1 MMQEKLQFE
10 SPSFSIYNASAGSGK
25 THTLVKEYLK
35 ILLLAKKEDAY
46 KNILAITFTNKAVA
60 EMKTRVVSCL
70 HAFSLDVVPE
80 KYSSMLQQVL
90 GETGLN
96 EGEVR
101 EKAKRIIK
109 SIIHN
114 YAAFDISTIDKFT
127 HKVIRSFAFDLDLP
141 LSFEISLDA
150 DELLQE
156 AVDAIIAKAGKEEEL
171 TKLLVDFS
179 LDKADN
185 DKSWDISRELKE
197 VGALLLN
204 ENNREEIALFAD
216 KHIDDFVKVRDFLRK
231 EVDEITKQAVQLG
244 EEVKGIISANGMDPK
259 SFSRGTFIR
268 HIENIVTDS
277 PKALERKYIAYED
290 IQITKA
296 AKDRDLIEGFI
307 PLFLEQLA
315 EVYQIYAKRA
325 FYKAFLK
332 NITPLSLLNAI
343 GQEMD
348 KIQEEK
354 NILSI
359 SQFNAIIHNEIQNQ
373 PAPFIYER
381 LGEKYRHFFI
391 DEFQDTSEMQWQNL
405 IPLIDNALSGQDDFG
420 VKGSLMIVG
429 DPKQSIYRWRGG
441 KAEQFIALSKED
453 NPFSNPS
460 KETVVLGKNYRSYAE
475 VIQFNNAL
483 FKDIAQQFQHDD
495 YKDLYENNSYQEI
508 NSKEGG
514 YVKLQFLDKLKEE
527 TEEESLSK
535 GEQYAEATLGIIKDC
550 VAQGFNYSDVVIL
563 TRKRDHGVLLANY
576 LTEHEVPILSS
587 DSLLINNATEVR
599 LIINVL
605 RYLKNEYDIE
615 SKVLLLYYVAN
626 KMATSEEKHDFI
638 AEGLTYREEK
648 EFEEW
653 LGQKGIKLSFSTCRR
668 KSLYEAVEDIVRAFM
683 PDKSTISYVLY
694 FLDLVLERTI
704 KYQFGISDFLDYWT
718 TNYKKFSIP
727 TPEGKDAVQIMTIHK
742 SKGLEFPV
750 VIFPFAEENYSAP
763 SRDKLWVDIE
773 DDKLQAFPK
782 ALVDSKKEV
791 VEYGQL
797 AEELYSAKE
806 QENLLDAINV
816 LYVALTRAEEQLY
829 VLSYNNV
836 SKNGEFANNLSKYFF
851 EFLVRQQK
859 YDSQTLVYEFGDP
872 RKVSPTIEFVK
883 ESGNE
888 EISAV
893 KHIFDFDRIKIA
905 QREALMWD
913 SSLGEAIEYGN
924 IVHRIMSFIL
934 SKEDKEDALNRALE
948 EGLIKESQKAEI
960 EQKIAEIIEHTDLQD
975 FFDGMG
981 EVFNERMI
989 IGAGHRNSI
998 PDRVVFKGKVAYL
1011 LDYKTG
1017 KEEDSYKKQVE
1028 EYAQVL
1034 ERMGYQVVKKV
1045 ILYTGRDGLNMIH
1058 L

>member
-1 MMQEKLQFE
+1 MIKEKRMTE
-10 SPSFSIYNASAGSGK
+10 KASFSIYNASAGSGK

-35 ILLLAKKEDAY
+35 ILLLARRDDAY

-70 HAFSLDVVPE
+70 HAFSQDELPSKFLGMFE
-80 KYSSMLQQVL
+80 QVSE
-90 GETGLN
+90 ETGLKK
-96 EGEVR
+96 EEMK
-101 EKAKRIIK
+101 EKSKRLIK

-141 LSFEISLDA
+141 VSFEISLDS

-171 TKLLVDFS
+171 TNLLVDFS

-185 DKSWDISRELKE
+185 DKSWDISKELKD

-204 ENNREEIALFAD
+204 ENNRDEIALFTGKA
-216 KHIDDFVKVRDFLRK
+216 IEDFVQMRDFLRK
-231 EVDEITKQAVQLG
+231 EVADITAETMQLG
-244 EEVKGIISANGMDPK
+244 TELKQLIVDKAMDPK
-259 SFSRGTFIR
+259 SFSRGTFVR
-268 HIENIVTDS
+268 HLENIAVDS
-277 PKALERKYIAYED
+277 PKASERKYVEFDD

-296 AKDRDLIEGFI
+296 AKDRDTIEAFI
-307 PLFLEQLA
+307 PEFLQKLA
-315 EVYQIYAKRA
+315 TVYALYAKRA

-332 NITPLSLLNAI
+332 NITPLSLLNAL

-359 SQFNAIIHNEIQNQ
+359 TQFNAIIHNEIQNQ

-405 IPLIDNALSGQDDFG
+405 IPLIDNALAGQDDYG

-441 KAEQFIALSKED
+441 KAEQFIALSKTE
-453 NPFSNPS
+453 NPFSNPN

-475 VIQFNNAL
+475 VIEFNNKL
-483 FKDIAQQFQHDD
+483 FKDIAQSFEQED
-495 YKDLYENNSYQEI
+495 YRDLYENNSHQEV

-514 YVKLQFLDKLKEE
+514 YVQLEFLQKEKAE
-527 TEEESLSK
+527 SDEEDRTK
-535 GEQYAEATLGIIKDC
+535 GEQYAEATLQIIRKC
-550 VAQGFNYSDVVIL
+550 KEQGFNYSDIVIL
-563 TRKRDHGVLLANY
+563 TRKRDHGVILANY
-576 LTEHEVPILSS
+576 LTENEVPILSS

-599 LIINVL
+599 LIIHVL
-605 RYLKNEYDIE
+605 RYLKNERDVE
-615 SKVLLLYYVAN
+615 AKALLLYYVAN
-626 KMATSEEKHDFI
+626 RLKEDVAIHDFI
-638 AEGLTYREEK
+638 SEGLHFTKEE
-648 EFEEW
+648 EFELW
-653 LGQKGIKLSFSTCRR
+653 LEAQGAKLSFSECRR
-668 KSLYEAVEDIVRAFM
+668 KSLYEAVEDIVRVFM
-683 PDKSTISYVLY
+683 PKQSTISYVLY

-704 KYQFGISDFLDYWT
+704 KHQYGISDFLEYWDV
-718 TNYKKFSIP
+718 NYKKFSIP

-750 VIFPFAEENYSAP
+750 VICPFAEESYSAP

-773 DDKLQAFPK
+773 DEKLVGFPK

-791 VEYGQL
+791 VEYGAL
-797 AEELYSAKE
+797 AEELYLTKE

-829 VLSYNNV
+829 IISYNNV
-836 SKNGEFANNLSKYFF
+836 NSKGEFANNLSKFFF
-851 EFLVRQQK
+851 EFLVRQNR
-859 YDSQTLVYEFGDP
+859 YDSENLVYEFGENK
-872 RKVSPTIEFVK
+872 RVSKAAEVIVET
-883 ESGNE
+883 GNR
-888 EISAV
+888 EIRAV
-893 KHIFDFDRIKIA
+893 HKIFDFDRIKIA

-913 SSLGEAIEYGN
+913 SNVEEAIEYGN
-924 IVHRIMSFIL
+924 IIHKIMSYVL
-934 SKEDKEDALNRALE
+934 STKDKDSALTRALE
-948 EGLIKESQKAEI
+948 EGLIQEQYKEEIDHKMEEILTHAE
-960 EQKIAEIIEHTDLQD
+960 LVD
-975 FFDGMG
+975 FFDGTG
-981 EVFNERMI
+981 RVFNERMI
-989 IGAGHRNSI
+989 IGAGHQNKI
-998 PDRVVFKGKVAYL
+998 PDRVVIKDKDVYL

-1017 KEEDSYKKQVE
+1017 KEEEDYKKQVE
-1028 EYAQVL
+1028 DYARLL
-1034 ERMGYQVVKKV
+1034 ERMGYRVQKKV
-1045 ILYTGRDGLNMIH
+1045 ILYTGREALNIIH